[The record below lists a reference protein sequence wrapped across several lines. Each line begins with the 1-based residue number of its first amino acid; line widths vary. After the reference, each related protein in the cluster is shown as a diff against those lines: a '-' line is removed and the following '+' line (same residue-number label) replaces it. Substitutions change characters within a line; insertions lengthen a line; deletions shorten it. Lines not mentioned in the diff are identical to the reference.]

1 MLVTDKNKLRV
12 MSEDFNSTIEE
23 VSSLINKLET
33 VMEEYKGVGISAIQI
48 GLPYRVFLAGYP
60 EPEIFINPKVLERSS
75 YMKSDFEGCLSC
87 PGVMVRIKRSSYIV
101 LEYTSIRE
109 EKFVKIKR
117 KFKDFEARV
126 VQHELDHLNGFLIED
141 RGKVYRK

>member
-1 MLVTDKNKLRV
+1 

-23 VSSLINKLET
+23 VSSLVNKLET

-60 EPEIFINPKVLERSS
+60 EPEVFINPKVLERSS